1 MTIKHLNELERKIVL
16 DKYPNH
22 PKPEYLVS
30 TVHKENSANS
40 LTQAVIRWIQL
51 HGGQAE
57 RINTTGRYLPGK
69 TVSKGFY
76 GSTTLKGKYIP
87 TTSTVG
93 SADISSVIRGRSV
106 KIEIKYGKDVQS
118 DAQRKYQKDV
128 EAAGGLYWIV
138 RDFSSFVTMWEGI
151 Q

>member
-1 MTIKHLNELERKIVL
+1 MSIKLLNQLELDIVKA
-16 DKYPNH
+16 KYPNN
-22 PKPEYLVS
+22 PYPVA
-30 TVHKENSANS
+30 TVHKENSANA
-40 LTQAVIRWIQL
+40 LTKAVIRWIQI

-69 TVSKGFY
+69 TVGVGMY
-76 GSTTLKGKYIP
+76 GVKQLKGKYIP

-93 SADISSVIRGRSV
+93 SADISATISGRSV

-128 EAAGGLYWIV
+128 EAAGGLYWLV
-138 RDFSSFVTMWEGI
+138 RGFDQFVTLWEGLK
-151 Q
+151 

>member
-1 MTIKHLNELERKIVL
+1 MSILILNQLELDIV
-16 DKYPNH
+16 KARYPNN
-22 PKPEYLVS
+22 PYLVA
-30 TVHKENSANS
+30 TVHKENSANA
-40 LTQAVIRWIQL
+40 LTKAVIRWIQI

-118 DAQRKYQKDV
+118 DAQKKYQKDV
-128 EAAGGLYWIV
+128 ESAGGLYWIV
-138 RDFSSFVTMWEGI
+138 RTFDQFITLWEGI